1 MPAYH
6 YNPPPN
12 WPPPPPGWA
21 PGPGW
26 QPDPAWGPPPQG
38 WQLWVEQPEARPPR
52 SRAALAGG
60 AALVTLIA
68 VLAVVTLVALV
79 SPDQEPV
86 VTTPAVGA
94 PGRPPPTPTAT
105 PSSTPTPTPAPTP
118 DVPPGVPA
126 GAQVARVV
134 DVPDGDTLTI
144 AAAATGAVL
153 STTDPVRVRLLQ
165 IDTPEQG
172 EPLSDEATAGLVA
185 LAGPGTTVWAL
196 RDQDPRDQYGRE
208 LLYLWTGDGTF
219 VNEEMVLS
227 GLATAVLYEPQRPL
241 HRPDACRP
249 GSGPIGRHRALGAA
263 SSSTTSTT
271 AGTSSRPGN
280 RTRDRPTTTRA
291 GAPGWRPLRPL
302 LPRCLHPAPPAGP
315 RLRRDR
321 VQPFRGPAAR
331 PARLRPRQGRRRL
344 RERLKTWPQASRSPR
359 RASCPRPAPDAA
371 ADARRD
377 CLLTGAVTP

>member
-38 WQLWVEQPEARPPR
+38 WQLWVEPPDARPPR
-52 SRAALAGG
+52 SRAALAGA

-86 VTTPAVGA
+86 VTTPAVGT
-94 PGRPPPTPTAT
+94 PDRPSPTPTAT
-105 PSSTPTPTPAPTP
+105 PTSSTPTVTPTPTPAPTP

-134 DVPDGDTLTI
+134 DVADGDTLTI

-153 STTDPVRVRLLQ
+153 STSDPVRVRLLQ

-227 GLATAVLYEPQRPL
+227 GLATAVLYEPNDRYIDQM
-241 HRPDACRP
+241 
-249 GSGPIGRHRALGAA
+249 RAAQDRARSAGLGLWAPPPPPPPEPAA
-263 SSSTTSTT
+263 D
-271 AGTSSRPGN
+271 PE
-280 RTRDRPTTTRA
+280 
-291 GAPGWRPLRPL
+291 
-302 LPRCLHPAPPAGP
+302 PAPRTAPQPLVQAPQGGGHCDP
-315 RLRRDR
+315 SYPGVCIPPHPPDLDCDEIEYGRFEVRQPDPHGFDRDKDG
-321 VQPFRGPAAR
+321 VGCES
-331 PARLRPRQGRRRL
+331 G
-344 RERLKTWPQASRSPR
+344 
-359 RASCPRPAPDAA
+359 
-371 ADARRD
+371 
-377 CLLTGAVTP
+377 